1 MTKIVPK
8 LHFESF
14 FSSSEMWLM
23 HKPSI
28 KVAYEQTLPFLLLF
42 VRVAVLKC
50 EEIPLVHK
58 RSPSDLYVVTRTQN
72 PVITVNP
79 VKVYITITLF

>member
-50 EEIPLVHK
+50 EEIPLIHK
-58 RSPSDLYVVTRTQN
+58 RSQSDLYVVTRTQN
-72 PVITVNP
+72 PV
-79 VKVYITITLF
+79 